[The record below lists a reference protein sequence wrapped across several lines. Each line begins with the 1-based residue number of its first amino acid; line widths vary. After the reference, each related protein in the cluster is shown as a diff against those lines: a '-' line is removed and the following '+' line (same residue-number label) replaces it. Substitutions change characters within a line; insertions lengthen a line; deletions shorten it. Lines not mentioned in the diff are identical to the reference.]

1 LRFDD
6 SRDFVFEGTTPE
18 DVVSSAIEG
27 PLLEDLL
34 LGALGGAAE
43 QLATTTAGI
52 LACDLGVGREKIDP
66 CKL

>member
-18 DVVSSAIEG
+18 DVVSSAIER

-43 QLATTTAGI
+43 QLATATTGTFS
-52 LACDLGVGREKIDP
+52 LRPGCRE
-66 CKL
+66 